1 MGTGGGN
8 TPMVLE
14 CYSQDAFAKYNENEC
29 SATLRQSGGDYGGAA
44 KHSLYQ
50 EVIGSLCARDSR
62 GVGNQYVQ
70 ENKLIVEV
78 VYGNTK
84 T

>member
-1 MGTGGGN
+1 M
-8 TPMVLE
+8 
-14 CYSQDAFAKYNENEC
+14 
-29 SATLRQSGGDYGGAA
+29 GGAA

-62 GVGNQYVQ
+62 GIGNQYVQ